1 MIERDYQTMLSYEQQ
16 KKYSNAIRMG
26 YFNDYHGLAWRH
38 TFWGAYIWKHPKR
51 LKALQRFEQI
61 LGHRPEWEDI
71 TDDNL
76 RDYKETLSEY
86 YAPNSVR
93 TICAEICALIRQNQE
108 TKKIPSVGFAKAM
121 KAKADVSQ
129 AVYLTDEEI
138 KRIHRYVPRG
148 NGRKYVKRVFMIECL
163 TGARHSDC
171 QRMSMSNLDEDGRT
185 ITYVAQKTRTEVTV
199 PVHKW
204 LKQYLVAGHP
214 GEPSEMSDVAFNAA
228 LRKICEAVGITTHTK
243 IYAHGQY
250 VAGPK
255 YKFVS
260 SHTGRRS
267 FATNLANKGISIEQ
281 IALMMGHISGNTP
294 NVQMTQ
300 KYIVGKFKLDCKVF
314 RVFGTDDAQP
324 EAHQRDSNFYQQ

>member
-1 MIERDYQTMLSYEQQ
+1 MLSYEQQ
-16 KKYSNAIRMG
+16 KKYACPIRMG
-26 YFNDYHGLAWRH
+26 YFNNYHGLAWRH

-51 LKALQRFEQI
+51 LKALQWFEQI

-76 RDYKETLSEY
+76 RDFKETLSEH

-93 TICAEICALIRQNQE
+93 TMCAEICALIRQNQE
-108 TKKIPSVGFAKAM
+108 TKKIPSAGFSKAM
-121 KAKADVSQ
+121 KAKKDVSQ
-129 AVYLTDEEI
+129 AIYLSDEEI
-138 KRIHRYVPRG
+138 KRIHNFVPHG
-148 NGRKYVKRVFMIECL
+148 NGYRFVKRMFMIECL

-171 QRMSMSNLDEDGRT
+171 LRMSTLNIDESGRT
-185 ITYVAQKTRTEVTV
+185 ITYVTKKTHTEVTV
-199 PVHKW
+199 PIHKW
-204 LKQYLVAGHP
+204 LKQYLVPSCPAEPKEMAGTH
-214 GEPSEMSDVAFNAA
+214 FNEA
-228 LRKICEAVGITTHTK
+228 LRKICKWVGIDTHTK
-243 IYAHGQY
+243 IYTHGEY
-250 VAGPK
+250 VSGPK

-281 IALMMGHISGNTP
+281 IALMMGHLSGNTP

-300 KYIVGKFKLDCKVF
+300 KYIVGKFKLDSKVF

-324 EAHQRDSNFYQQ
+324 EAYERDYDFVNNNY

>member
-1 MIERDYQTMLSYEQQ
+1 MLSYEQQ

-26 YFNDYHGLAWRH
+26 YFNNYHGLAWRH

-61 LGHRPEWEDI
+61 LGRRPDWEDI

-76 RDYKETLSEY
+76 RDFKETLLES

-93 TICAEICALIRQNQE
+93 TMCAEICALIRQNQE
-108 TKKIPSVGFAKAM
+108 TKSIPSTGFAKAM
-121 KAKADVSQ
+121 KQKADVSQ

-138 KRIHRYVPRG
+138 KRIHKFVPRG
-148 NGRKYVKRVFMIECL
+148 NGYRYVKRVFLIECL

-171 QRMSMSNLDEDGRT
+171 QLMSPANLDEGGRT
-185 ITYVAQKTRTEVTV
+185 ITYVAKKTRTEVTV

-204 LKQYLVAGHP
+204 LKQYLVAGCP
-214 GEPSEMSDVAFNAA
+214 GERSTMSDNAFNEA
-228 LRKICEAVGITTHTK
+228 LRKICEKVGIDTHTK
-243 IYAHGQY
+243 IYAHGKY
-250 VAGPK
+250 ITGPK
-255 YKFVS
+255 YKFIS

-281 IALMMGHISGNTP
+281 IALMMGHVSGNTP
-294 NVQMTQ
+294 NIQMTQ
-300 KYIVGKFKLDCKVF
+300 KYIVGKCKLDSKVF
-314 RVFGTDDAQP
+314 RVFGTDAAQP
-324 EAHQRDSNFYQQ
+324 EAYQQDYNYANNIH